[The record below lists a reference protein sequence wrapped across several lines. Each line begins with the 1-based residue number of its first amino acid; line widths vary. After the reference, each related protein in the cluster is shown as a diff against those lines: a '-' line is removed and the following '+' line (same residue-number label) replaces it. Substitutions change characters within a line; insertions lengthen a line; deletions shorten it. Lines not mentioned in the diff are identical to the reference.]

1 MFFSVFKAPR
11 CRCSATCWL
20 FTRWGSLK
28 LTWNRPKQGTN
39 NIYSVWHFLKM
50 MIFRTSRLVGSDMFS
65 RFLGGYR
72 KNEAFSKF
80 SAAQKETIVSSS
92 NAIHFQIHRFII
104 SSLRFAA
111 ISSSPAGT
119 NSCLGGWNNRGSEG
133 ETTNMEK
140 RIVSSWCFV
149 KDFLR
154 SSSIQM
160 VMLCHVCCCK
170 ILWNKTVLRVYQIF
184 YVFLNVN
191 QQKMVWFP
199 RFFTQEIHET
209 SSPAQLAR
217 EP

>member
-1 MFFSVFKAPR
+1 
-11 CRCSATCWL
+11 
-20 FTRWGSLK
+20 
-28 LTWNRPKQGTN
+28 
-39 NIYSVWHFLKM
+39 
-50 MIFRTSRLVGSDMFS
+50 MFS

-199 RFFTQEIHET
+199 RFLHKKSMKHHRQH
-209 SSPAQLAR
+209 SSQGNLSEEKWGRHAAR
-217 EP
+217 GISSRNMLSWILMMIFPLVLWQGICF